1 MGPMLGLKGFCA
13 AVIGGL
19 GSSFGVVLGGLLL
32 GVAEALASGLI
43 SSGYR
48 DAVAFLILL
57 LVLFFRPQGLIGHR
71 PQRSA

>member
-1 MGPMLGLKGFCA
+1 MLGLKGFSA
-13 AVIGGL
+13 AILGGL
-19 GSSFGVVLGGLLL
+19 GSILGGVLGGLVI

-57 LVLFFRPQGLIGHR
+57 VVLFLRPQGLVGTR
-71 PQRSA
+71 R